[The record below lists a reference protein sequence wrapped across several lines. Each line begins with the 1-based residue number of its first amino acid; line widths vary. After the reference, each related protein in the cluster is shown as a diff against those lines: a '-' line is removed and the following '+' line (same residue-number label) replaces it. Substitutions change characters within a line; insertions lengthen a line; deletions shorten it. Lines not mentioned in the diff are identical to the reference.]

1 MKGEG
6 VISSRCG
13 SSNCI
18 EVAPSMDGMQV
29 YIRDTDPVPIGVRG
43 PIIVPRE
50 VWVALRDGVKAGEF
64 DGI

>member
-1 MKGEG
+1 MRGGG

-18 EVAPSMDGMQV
+18 EVAPSVDGRTV
-29 YIRDTDPVPIGVRG
+29 YIRDTDPDTRG
-43 PIIVPRE
+43 TYEDIVVSRAD
-50 VWVALRDGVKAGEF
+50 WVAFVEGVKRGDF